1 MTPALVQLSAA
12 NIIETLRFGHALW
25 HLLRTRHMLNPQNSA
40 DRASSEL
47 PMSAVSQIQRL
58 TVSKLRARK
67 GGEPIV
73 CLTAY
78 TAPIAHLLDSV
89 VDLILVGDSAAMVVH
104 GHETT
109 LPITLDQMI
118 AHAQVVVRASSRSLV
133 ALDLPF
139 GSYEAGPEYAFASA
153 ARAMKEA
160 GVGAVKLEGG
170 KRMAPTIEFLTGRGI
185 PVVAHIG
192 LLPQA
197 VQATGYR
204 TAGRSR
210 EEWGPL
216 IEDAKAVADAG
227 AFAVVLEGM
236 AEPLA
241 AEITKLVRIPTIGIG
256 ASPSCDGQIL
266 VTEDLLG
273 LSVSGRVPSFV
284 KRYADL
290 NKIIGDAVASYAA
303 DVKARRFPATE
314 HTYAL
319 KQP

>member
-1 MTPALVQLSAA
+1 
-12 NIIETLRFGHALW
+12 
-25 HLLRTRHMLNPQNSA
+25 
-40 DRASSEL
+40 
-47 PMSAVSQIQRL
+47 MSAVSQMQRL

-67 GGEPIV
+67 GGEPIA

-78 TAPIAHLLDSV
+78 TAPIAHILDSF

-109 LPITLDQMI
+109 LPITLDLMI
-118 AHAQVVVRASSRSLV
+118 AHAQAVVRASTRALV

-139 GSYEAGPEYAFASA
+139 GSYEAGPEQAFGAA

-170 KRMAPTIEFLTGRGI
+170 RRMAATIEFLTGRGV
-185 PVVAHIG
+185 PVMAHIG

-197 VQATGYR
+197 VQTAGGYR
-204 TAGRSR
+204 TAGRTR
-210 EEWGPL
+210 EEWSPL
-216 IEDAKAVADAG
+216 IEDAKAVAEAG

-241 AEITKLVRIPTIGIG
+241 AEITKLISIPTIGIG

-273 LSVSGRVPSFV
+273 LTVSGHTPKFV
-284 KRYADL
+284 RRYADL
-290 NKIIGDAVASYAA
+290 NKVITEAVAGYAG
-303 DVKARRFPATE
+303 DVKARRFPAAE

-319 KQP
+319 KQS

>member
-1 MTPALVQLSAA
+1 
-12 NIIETLRFGHALW
+12 
-25 HLLRTRHMLNPQNSA
+25 
-40 DRASSEL
+40 
-47 PMSAVSQIQRL
+47 MSAVPQIQRL
-58 TVSKLRARK
+58 TVSKIRARK

-78 TAPIAHLLDSV
+78 TAPIAHLLDSI

-109 LPITLDQMI
+109 LPISLDLML
-118 AHAQVVVRASSRSLV
+118 AHAQAVMRGSARALVVF
-133 ALDLPF
+133 DLPF
-139 GSYEAGPEYAFASA
+139 GSYEESPEQAFASA
-153 ARAMKEA
+153 ARAMKE

-170 KRMAPTIEFLTGRGI
+170 RRMAPTIAFLTGRGI

-192 LLPQA
+192 LLPQG

-204 TAGRSR
+204 TAGRNR
-210 EEWGPL
+210 EEWGPI

-241 AEITKLVRIPTIGIG
+241 AEITKIVRIPTIGIG
-256 ASPSCDGQIL
+256 ASSQCDGQIL

-273 LSVSGRVPSFV
+273 LSISGRVPSFV
-284 KRYADL
+284 RRYADL
-290 NKIIGDAVASYAA
+290 NKIIGEAVASYAS
-303 DVKARRFPATE
+303 DVKARRFPAVE

-319 KQP
+319 KQT

>member
-1 MTPALVQLSAA
+1 
-12 NIIETLRFGHALW
+12 
-25 HLLRTRHMLNPQNSA
+25 
-40 DRASSEL
+40 
-47 PMSAVSQIQRL
+47 MSAVSQMQRL

-67 GGEPIV
+67 GGEPIA

-78 TAPIAHLLDSV
+78 TAPIAHILDSF

-109 LPITLDQMI
+109 LPITLDLMI
-118 AHAQVVVRASSRSLV
+118 AHAQAVVRASTRALV

-139 GSYEAGPEYAFASA
+139 GSYESGPEQAFGAA

-170 KRMAPTIEFLTGRGI
+170 RRMAPTIEFLTGRGV
-185 PVVAHIG
+185 PVMAHIG

-197 VQATGYR
+197 VQTAGGYR
-204 TAGRSR
+204 TAGRTR
-210 EEWGPL
+210 EEWAPL
-216 IEDAKAVADAG
+216 IEDAKAVAEAG

-241 AEITKLVRIPTIGIG
+241 AEITKLISIPTIGIG

-273 LSVSGRVPSFV
+273 LTVSGHTPKFV
-284 KRYADL
+284 RRYADL
-290 NKIIGDAVASYAA
+290 NKVITEAVAGYAG
-303 DVKARRFPATE
+303 DVKARRFPAAE

-319 KQP
+319 KQS

>member
-1 MTPALVQLSAA
+1 
-12 NIIETLRFGHALW
+12 
-25 HLLRTRHMLNPQNSA
+25 
-40 DRASSEL
+40 
-47 PMSAVSQIQRL
+47 MSAVPQLQRL
-58 TVSKLRARK
+58 TVSKIRARK

-78 TAPIAHLLDSV
+78 TAPIAHLLDSI

-109 LPITLDQMI
+109 IPITLDQMI
-118 AHAQVVVRASSRSLV
+118 AHAQAVMRGSSRAFV

-139 GSYEAGPEYAFASA
+139 GSYEQGPEQAFATA

-170 KRMAPTIEFLTGRGI
+170 RRMAPTIEFLTGRGV
-185 PVVAHIG
+185 PVIAHIG

-197 VQATGYR
+197 VLASGGYR
-204 TAGRSR
+204 TAGRTR
-210 EEWGPL
+210 EEWAPI

-256 ASPSCDGQIL
+256 ASANCDGQIL

-284 KRYADL
+284 RRYADL
-290 NKIIGDAVASYAA
+290 NKIISEAVASYAA
-303 DVKARRFPATE
+303 DVKARRFPAVE

-319 KQP
+319 KQN

>member
-1 MTPALVQLSAA
+1 M
-12 NIIETLRFGHALW
+12 
-25 HLLRTRHMLNPQNSA
+25 
-40 DRASSEL
+40 
-47 PMSAVSQIQRL
+47 QRL
-58 TVSKLRARK
+58 TVSKIRARK

-78 TAPIAHLLDSV
+78 TAPIAHLLDSA

-109 LPITLDQMI
+109 LPITLDLMI
-118 AHAQVVVRASSRSLV
+118 AHAQAVMRGSSRALV

-139 GSYEAGPEYAFASA
+139 GSYEQGPEQAFASA
-153 ARAMKEA
+153 ARAMKET
-160 GVGAVKLEGG
+160 GVSAVKLEGG
-170 KRMAPTIEFLTGRGI
+170 RRMAPTIEFLTGRGV

-192 LLPQA
+192 LLPQSIQTA
-197 VQATGYR
+197 GGYR
-204 TAGRSR
+204 TTGRSR
-210 EEWGPL
+210 EEWAPI

-284 KRYADL
+284 RQYADL

-303 DVKARRFPATE
+303 DVKARRFPAAE

-319 KQP
+319 KQN